1 MDLGQQQTVETLKLV
16 VYRRPLHP
24 ELFDIHH
31 RHPIDQSAFDAEIWI
46 TGCSHL
52 VRFSVGS
59 ESVTEVIA
67 QAHDELP
74 QRGLVASFRCRGER
88 QHEYMH
94 EDMIRYMMSF
104 QVEPMS
110 ERLFAKTHSDL
121 FSAAQKQGIL
131 VPFPQWQTTEHVP
144 FCHVD
149 YHVTPNSL
157 HALAYHVF
165 PAETTVIKTQ
175 TLFELS

>member
-1 MDLGQQQTVETLKLV
+1 MSIGQKQTVEALKLV

-31 RHPIDQSAFDAEIWI
+31 RFPILQPAFDADIWV

-88 QHEYMH
+88 QHEYVH
-94 EDMIRYMMSF
+94 EDAIRYIMSF
-104 QVEPMS
+104 QVETMS
-110 ERLFAKTHSDL
+110 DRLFAKTHSDL

-149 YHVTPNSL
+149 HHMRPDSL
-157 HALAYHVF
+157 HVVAYHVF
-165 PAETTVIKTQ
+165 PEESTILTSQ
-175 TLFELS
+175 TLFELP

>member
-1 MDLGQQQTVETLKLV
+1 MDLGQKQTVEALKLV

-31 RHPIDQSAFDAEIWI
+31 RYPILQPAFDAEIWV

-52 VRFSVGS
+52 VRFSVGA

-88 QHEYMH
+88 QHEYVH
-94 EDMIRYMMSF
+94 EDTIRYMMSF

-110 ERLFAKTHSDL
+110 ERLFAKTHADL
-121 FSAAQKQGIL
+121 FGAAQKQGIL
-131 VPFPQWQTTEHVP
+131 VPFPQWQTAEHVP

-149 YHVTPNSL
+149 YHVRPDSL

>member
-1 MDLGQQQTVETLKLV
+1 MDLGQKQKVEALKLV

-31 RHPIDQSAFDAEIWI
+31 RLPILQGEFDADIWV

-52 VRFSVGS
+52 LRFSVGA

-88 QHEYMH
+88 QHEYVH
-94 EDMIRYMMSF
+94 EEIIRYQMNF
-104 QVEPMS
+104 QVESMS
-110 ERLFAKTHSDL
+110 DRLFAKTHSDL
-121 FSAAQKQGIL
+121 FTAAQKQGIL

-149 YHVTPNSL
+149 HHMQRDSL
-157 HALAYHVF
+157 HVLAYHVF
-165 PAETTVIKTQ
+165 PAELTVIKTQ
-175 TLFELS
+175 TLFELL